1 MTNDLLAQ
9 MRFGFRQEAR
19 ELLQELNSVVLALE
33 SEPED
38 RELLDRAFRG
48 VHTLKGSGG
57 TAGMK
62 ELSAFAHKLEEIFT
76 AAREGK
82 LQVNSEIT
90 DCTLKSLDLIEQMV
104 ETEGDLA
111 DRSKIEV
118 IEAALANLLPN
129 HAAATLTSSS
139 ATVAAVEVRHL
150 YRILFKP
157 HTTIFYSGTDP
168 KNLLD
173 ELFTLG
179 QCRVTARLGE
189 LPALDQMDPEKCYL
203 AWEIELISSLPEEKI
218 REVFAFVEFE
228 SELNISAS
236 ACDETSRFDNPA
248 VFTGDALRDFFAEG
262 QEQLTGVEES
272 LLMLESNPS
281 AAEPLDGLFR
291 CLHNL
296 KGNAGVLLSERTCDL
311 PPNHPLFYIQRVGHA
326 SESLVE
332 EMRANGQHAIEPEKI
347 ELLFAGLDILKKQV
361 SSFDRNLLAPV
372 DDNELLKRFGLS
384 PDLFARHQSPAPEK
398 TAAAIDFE
406 VFSETANQCFE
417 VLGTALAALAGGAED
432 APSLWKTCSRSLKTL
447 IAAANFQAL
456 GPLSDLLRPVAELL
470 DKAPAPSVD
479 RIPWL
484 QTQLQKAMEWV
495 RQLRPVNG
503 HQAIVTPT
511 DTCKPSTKQS
521 PGNHESR
528 AAHAS
533 IRVDQEKLDKLMRVV
548 GELLVARGALP
559 LLAQKISRQD
569 GMTGTGQEVKEIG
582 GTISR
587 IADELQST
595 VMGLRMMPLRT
606 VFQKFPRMIRDLA
619 RSMNKEVSFQ
629 TSGEDIEMDK
639 TVLEQIGDPLMHLLR
654 NAVDH
659 GLETSDKRKSKG
671 KPTTGAITLSAANEA
686 NNVIIRVSDD
696 GNGLDAEL
704 LKSKAVT
711 KGIITSDQAR
721 ELNDQQA
728 YQLIFSAGFSTA
740 EKVTD
745 VSGRGVGM
753 DVVKTNLRHLH
764 GSIEIDTR
772 PGQGTTF
779 LIRLPTSLMVSQ
791 GILIK
796 SADEEY
802 ILPMDNAR
810 DLVKVQANAVRS
822 FRDQKMAH
830 VRGRVFPVA
839 SLDELLDSSKSHTSQ
854 PRPELEFDDQTEL
867 PVAIIQAND
876 FQYGLIV
883 DRFVTEVE
891 VIIKPLSGELAHLRM
906 FLGATIMGDGR
917 LVLVLNPAELFQY
930 FHAENKKQRT
940 RRSET
945 TIKSQDLETCN

>member
-1 MTNDLLAQ
+1 MT
-9 MRFGFRQEAR
+9 F
-19 ELLQELNSVVLALE
+19 
-33 SEPED
+33 
-38 RELLDRAFRG
+38 
-48 VHTLKGSGG
+48 
-57 TAGMK
+57 
-62 ELSAFAHKLEEIFT
+62 
-76 AAREGK
+76 
-82 LQVNSEIT
+82 
-90 DCTLKSLDLIEQMV
+90 
-104 ETEGDLA
+104 
-111 DRSKIEV
+111 
-118 IEAALANLLPN
+118 
-129 HAAATLTSSS
+129 LTSS
-139 ATVAAVEVRHL
+139 H
-150 YRILFKP
+150 
-157 HTTIFYSGTDP
+157 
-168 KNLLD
+168 
-173 ELFTLG
+173 
-179 QCRVTARLGE
+179 
-189 LPALDQMDPEKCYL
+189 
-203 AWEIELISSLPEEKI
+203 
-218 REVFAFVEFE
+218 
-228 SELNISAS
+228 
-236 ACDETSRFDNPA
+236 
-248 VFTGDALRDFFAEG
+248 
-262 QEQLTGVEES
+262 
-272 LLMLESNPS
+272 
-281 AAEPLDGLFR
+281 
-291 CLHNL
+291 
-296 KGNAGVLLSERTCDL
+296 
-311 PPNHPLFYIQRVGHA
+311 
-326 SESLVE
+326 
-332 EMRANGQHAIEPEKI
+332 
-347 ELLFAGLDILKKQV
+347 
-361 SSFDRNLLAPV
+361 
-372 DDNELLKRFGLS
+372 FG
-384 PDLFARHQSPAPEK
+384 
-398 TAAAIDFE
+398 
-406 VFSETANQCFE
+406 
-417 VLGTALAALAGGAED
+417 
-432 APSLWKTCSRSLKTL
+432 
-447 IAAANFQAL
+447 
-456 GPLSDLLRPVAELL
+456 
-470 DKAPAPSVD
+470 
-479 RIPWL
+479 
-484 QTQLQKAMEWV
+484 
-495 RQLRPVNG
+495 
-503 HQAIVTPT
+503 
-511 DTCKPSTKQS
+511 
-521 PGNHESR
+521 
-528 AAHAS
+528 
-533 IRVDQEKLDKLMRVV
+533 
-548 GELLVARGALP
+548 
-559 LLAQKISRQD
+559 
-569 GMTGTGQEVKEIG
+569 
-582 GTISR
+582 
-587 IADELQST
+587 
-595 VMGLRMMPLRT
+595 
-606 VFQKFPRMIRDLA
+606 
-619 RSMNKEVSFQ
+619 
-629 TSGEDIEMDK
+629 TSGHLSFRIFW
-639 TVLEQIGDPLMHLLR
+639 QIGDPLMHLLR

-671 KPTTGAITLSAANEA
+671 KPATGAITLSAANEA

-704 LKSKAVT
+704 LKNKAVT

-940 RRSET
+940 RLSET